1 MSFYFAFI
9 FSDNDSDYQVLVH
22 QVNDWT
28 DEVSEWSTL
37 GTDVYIAAQ
46 IPANSTNSSI
56 VFVVGDGKT
65 YDGYENK
72 QLSNGQKYKIYSR
85 GLAHR
90 VTKVTA

>member
-28 DEVSEWSTL
+28 DEVSEWNTL
-37 GTDVYIAAQ
+37 ESDVYIAAQ
-46 IPANSTNSSI
+46 IPANSMNPSI

-72 QLSNGQKYKIYSR
+72 QLSTGQKYKIYSR
-85 GLAHR
+85 GLAR
-90 VTKVTA
+90 GVTKVTA